1 MVLWFFLTFPTDFQ
15 CSLYADRPFV
25 SVLLSI
31 ISCNIMKGKPF
42 FFFGVGC
49 KLLNLKFDFLTLSM
63 LLERRYKIS
72 AAALSSKS

>member
-1 MVLWFFLTFPTDFQ
+1 MVLWFFVTFPTDFQ

-42 FFFGVGC
+42 FFLVQ
-49 KLLNLKFDFLTLSM
+49 DVS
-63 LLERRYKIS
+63 Y
-72 AAALSSKS
+72 